1 MVKVHRFCRY
11 LIRKVWKFTPAMAS
25 VCIIFSVPTLPK
37 AQDAERPLGILLP
50 GVQQPAPRV
59 NSPIPEIYQR
69 KAAPPV
75 KRDQS
80 RGKDTNTANSRPLGN
95 LLNSAAQPA
104 QKTGSLLP
112 PNWASSTQIP
122 GPVTSEGA
130 PRVAASS
137 DDRPLGTLINLPQAK
152 PQNKDQTQRRLS
164 RVEARE
170 IRPARRVYAQPTSD
184 ATNAKPLGTL
194 FGKQPDDMAIGT
206 SSEETRPA
214 QPASAVRPNTSPQ
227 PASQSSSQDVQRA
240 ELNADSMTYDR
251 DLGLITATGNVEI
264 EYGPRSLLADKVTYN
279 QKTDIV
285 IAESNVSMT
294 DETGKVIFGDRIEIT
309 GDLKD
314 GVIHNIGL
322 ILEDKSRVAG
332 AGAHRTNG
340 IITEVDHAVYSPC
353 NLCKEDPTAPP
364 LWQIKA
370 VRVIHDAEDKRVSY
384 RNAWLELYGIP
395 VAYTPYLSHPDPTVK
410 RRSGFLAPSFSSS
423 SDLGFIIQA
432 PYFWAIDEY
441 QDATITPRVT
451 TDGGQG
457 ANGQYRRNFKRGR
470 IKAEGSFVV
479 DDPDRGNRGYIDIE
493 SEYHIDP
500 TWRAG
505 IDIETASDDTYTRR
519 YGIDTESVLVSR
531 GYLEGF
537 RGNNYQ
543 ALNTYGFNDLRA
555 DTDESPVVLPMYD
568 FNYNGRRDRLGGFAS
583 FDFNALNLARSSGTD
598 TRRLAFRP
606 RWDRPFNGPF
616 GEVYNASVSLAA
628 DAYHATDV
636 SLDNGATYTGTSGH
650 LMPRA
655 ALSWRLPLIRP
666 GERFSQTIEPLA
678 SIVIA
683 PNGGNSDKTP
693 NEDSQEIE
701 FDETNLFQ
709 ENRYDGFDRVDG
721 GTRVNYGLNW
731 ALTGNKGGYTSV
743 FLGQSYRFRKDS
755 SYTQSSGLEDNFSDV
770 VGRVQIS
777 PQKYLNLIYRTQFS
791 PDNQSPQ
798 RNEITADIGAPALKL
813 NLDYIFID
821 NQQGSEFAGREEI
834 NGSLSSQINKNW
846 SSYFS
851 ARHDLSAS
859 DIRSLALGIV
869 YEDECVKFTTRLTRS
884 FFEDRDLKP
893 ADAITFTLVL
903 KTLGEVHS
911 GASLLQ

>member
-1 MVKVHRFCRY
+1 MHRIGRY
-11 LIRKVWKFTPAMAS
+11 LTRNARTVFPAFAS
-25 VCIIFSVPTLPK
+25 VCIIFTVTSMPK

-59 NSPIPEIYQR
+59 GSPIPEIYQR
-69 KAAPPV
+69 TSASPAI
-75 KRDQS
+75 RDTS
-80 RGKDTNTANSRPLGN
+80 RVNDSNSANSRPLGN

-112 PNWASSTQIP
+112 PNWATSPQNA
-122 GPVTSEGA
+122 GPTTSQGA
-130 PRVAASS
+130 PRAAASS
-137 DDRPLGTLINLPQAK
+137 EDRPLGTLINLPQAK
-152 PQNKDQTQRRLS
+152 PANTNKHQQATSRLQ
-164 RVEARE
+164 ARE

-194 FGKQPDDMAIGT
+194 FGKQPDDMTIDT
-206 SSEETRPA
+206 SSEETRPS
-214 QPASAVRPNTSPQ
+214 QPAPAVRSNAAPQ
-227 PASQSSSQDVQRA
+227 PTQPGKQDALRA

-279 QKTDIV
+279 QKADIV
-285 IAESNVSMT
+285 LAEGNVSMT
-294 DETGKVIFGDRIEIT
+294 DETGKVIFGDRVEIT

-322 ILEDKSRVAG
+322 VLEDKSRVAG

-353 NLCKEDPTAPP
+353 NLCKDDPTAPP

-370 VRVIHDAEDKRVSY
+370 VRVIHDAEERRVSY

-410 RRSGFLAPSFSSS
+410 RRSGFLAPSLSNS
-423 SDLGFIIQA
+423 SDLGVIIQA

-457 ANGQYRRNFKRGR
+457 ANGQFRRNFKKGR
-470 IKAEGSFVV
+470 IKADGSFVV
-479 DDPDRGNRGYIDIE
+479 DDPDRGTRGYIDIE

-543 ALNTYGFNDLRA
+543 VLNTYGFNDLRA
-555 DTDESPVVLPMYD
+555 DTDESPIVLPMYD
-568 FNYNGRRDRLGGFAS
+568 FNYNGRRDRLGGYAS

-606 RWDRPFNGPF
+606 RWDRPFNGSF

-628 DAYHATDV
+628 DAYHATNV
-636 SLDNGATYTGTSGH
+636 TLDNGSTYTGTSGH

-666 GERFSQTIEPLA
+666 GEHFSQTIEPLA
-678 SIVIA
+678 SFVVS

-693 NEDSQEIE
+693 NEDSQEVE

-743 FLGQSYRFRKDS
+743 FLGQSYRLRKDS
-755 SYTQSSGLEDNFSDV
+755 SYNQSSGLEDNFSDV

-777 PQKYLNLIYRTQFS
+777 PQKYLDLIYRTQFS

-798 RNEITADIGAPALKL
+798 RNELTANIGSPAL
-813 NLDYIFID
+813 NMNMDYIFLD
-821 NQQGSEFAGREEI
+821 SQQGSEFAGREEI
-834 NGSLSSQINKNW
+834 NGALSSQINKNW

-869 YEDECVKFTTRLTRS
+869 YEDECVKFTSKFTRS
-884 FFEDRDLKP
+884 FFEDRDIKP
-893 ADAITFTLVL
+893 ADAVTFTLVL